1 MLKMIS
7 EESGFSESLVEFVVN
22 NFETN
27 LRFFLANPA
36 LVGKKILLKNF
47 GVFNF
52 SVEKMEK
59 RRKYIR
65 DGTDRAD
72 YYDSYLKKYS
82 NSNSNSDKDEQVNKD

>member
-1 MLKMIS
+1 MKLPKSRREMLKMVS

-22 NFETN
+22 DFETS

-52 SVEKMEK
+52 SVEKMER
-59 RRKYIR
+59 RRKYLK
-65 DGTDRAD
+65 DNSDRAE
-72 YYDSYLKKYS
+72 YYDNYLDKYS
-82 NSNSNSDKDEQVNKD
+82 NKNE